1 MTVFVY
7 ALGLVAGKKIP
18 VSDRQVQ
25 HHSTKKQL
33 RPDVVR
39 LTRGNEAAEGSDMD
53 PALAYALPPSAL
65 LHHQGHGF
73 GYGLGQGPE
82 AAALAALVSSGL
94 QQEGRQ
100 ALAHF
105 QRPVY
110 HYSPLEQ
117 HALFAHAKP
126 IEEPKQEEPTQVA
139 HDVHAQAHSFV
150 DSPNLYNQDTHEDE
164 VGSSQ
169 VIYHKFLN
177 SNVNLV

>member
-1 MTVFVY
+1 MTVFVC
-7 ALGLVAGKKIP
+7 ALSLVAGKKIP
-18 VSDRQVQ
+18 VSDRQV

-33 RPDVVR
+33 RPDMVR
-39 LTRGNEAAEGSDMD
+39 LPRGNEAAEGSDMD

-65 LHHQGHGF
+65 LHQGHGF

-82 AAALAALVSSGL
+82 AAALAALVSTGL

-100 ALAHF
+100 VLAHY

-126 IEEPKQEEPTQVA
+126 IEEPKQEEPAQQVA

-150 DSPNLYNQDTHEDE
+150 DSPNLYNQDSHEDE
-164 VGSSQ
+164 VSSSQ
-169 VIYHKFLN
+169 VIYICF
-177 SNVNLV
+177 

>member
-1 MTVFVY
+1 MDGCFQMTVFVS
-7 ALGLVAGKKIP
+7 ALSLVAGKKIP
-18 VSDRQVQ
+18 VSGRQA

-33 RPDVVR
+33 QPDDVVR
-39 LTRGNEAAEGSDMD
+39 LPRGNEAAEGSDMN

-65 LHHQGHGF
+65 LHQGHGF

-110 HYSPLEQ
+110 HYSPQQQ
-117 HALFAHAKP
+117 HALFAQAKP
-126 IEEPKQEEPTQVA
+126 IEEPKQEEPAQVA

-150 DSPNLYNQDTHEDE
+150 DSPTLYNQDSHEDE
-164 VGSSQ
+164 VCYSLA
-169 VIYHKFLN
+169 I
-177 SNVNLV
+177 